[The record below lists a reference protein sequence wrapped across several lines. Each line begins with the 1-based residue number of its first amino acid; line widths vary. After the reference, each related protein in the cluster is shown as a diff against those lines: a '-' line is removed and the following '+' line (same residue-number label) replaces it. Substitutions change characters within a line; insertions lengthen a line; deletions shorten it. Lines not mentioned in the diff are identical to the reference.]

1 MNFQQLI
8 DKRKFLDSY
17 QEQSLI
23 TILCNG
29 QTKEKKQILKTLIQY
44 KFYTVFDQHSVAGR
58 FFIHQ
63 GHVEHGLSEEEMK
76 QLRLELLKSH
86 KEGLL

>member
-8 DKRKFLDSY
+8 DQRKFLTPY

-23 TILCNG
+23 TILG
-29 QTKEKKQILKTLIQY
+29 HKQPKDKKHILKMLIQCR
-44 KFYTVFDQHSVAGR
+44 FYTVFDKHSMAGR
-58 FFIHQ
+58 FFIYD
-63 GHVEHGLSEEEMK
+63 GRVEHGLSEEEMK
-76 QLRLELLKSH
+76 QFRVELLKSH